1 MAIPL
6 TVDSG
11 DDILT
16 AEVNNF
22 DPHAVT
28 TTMNDT
34 ICDHNGEDIVDE
46 TGGLIGTTLDFTV
59 HCERLTVQEEDTVL
73 SVEVD

>member
-16 AEVNNF
+16 VEVNNF

-28 TTMNDT
+28 ATTSSHLEDE
-34 ICDHNGEDIVDE
+34 NGDDIVDE
-46 TGGLIGTTLDFTV
+46 NGETVDTIFDFTV